1 MSEEEERK
9 KKIAEIAEEV
19 EKLKE
24 LQKTKGI
31 EIQMDLD
38 VFSKARPDTSLQD
51 LSGIAE
57 KSREYL
63 QQIGKQAYSEE
74 MKTEE
79 AIDETLKMLSNVE
92 ANAKWKEPYLEVNLL
107 LEWATYRAFCG
118 MGAEVPPGYGPLLN
132 TDGTEPIFT
141 APGDKPDL
149 IAEFDSIV
157 LVVEETI
164 SSGSRQYESEGEP
177 VTRHVAQAV
186 KDYRER
192 EDARPVM
199 GVFIARELN
208 NNVLDYFLVHFSR
221 HKHWICDDF
230 LFIIPME
237 VSDFRG
243 ILKASAEGHLQ
254 IPEAIAELYSELN
267 QWRDEGICSEC
278 ETCCILYEQWV
289 SEIDELVDGLKT
301 GQ

>member
-1 MSEEEERK
+1 MGEEEERK

-38 VFSKARPDTSLQD
+38 VFSKARPDASLQE

-63 QQIGKQAYSEE
+63 QQIGKQAYSEKME
-74 MKTEE
+74 TEE
-79 AIDETLKMLSNVE
+79 AVDETLKMLSNVE
-92 ANAKWKEPYLEVNLL
+92 ANAKWKVPYLEVNLL
-107 LEWATYRAFCG
+107 LEWATYRAFLG
-118 MGAEVPPGYGPLLN
+118 MGAKVPPGYGPLLN

-141 APGDKPDL
+141 ASGDKPDL

-186 KDYRER
+186 KEYKEKD
-192 EDARPVM
+192 DSRPVL
-199 GVFIARELN
+199 GVFIARELSD
-208 NNVLDYFLVHFSR
+208 NVLDYFLVHFSS
-221 HKHWICDDF
+221 HKHWLCDDY
-230 LFIIPME
+230 LYIIPME
-237 VSDFRG
+237 VSDFRDVF
-243 ILKASAEGHLQ
+243 KAFSEDRLDV
-254 IPEAIAELYSELN
+254 PKAIAELYGELR
-267 QWRDEGICSEC
+267 QWREEGICSEC
-278 ETCCILYEQWV
+278 ETCCVLYKQWV
-289 SEIDELVDGLKT
+289 EEMDELVDGLKT
-301 GQ
+301 E